1 MWFNKA
7 ISLAKDVKIDKALEI
22 FMVIR
27 EDLEGM
33 VYSPQPDS
41 DLDADEED
49 SSYSDGDHLF
59 FSFLQRNF
67 SP

>member
-7 ISLAKDVKIDKALEI
+7 ISLDAKKDKALEI
-22 FMVIR
+22 FIKIR

-33 VYSPQPDS
+33 VYAPQPDS

-49 SSYSDGDHLF
+49 SSDSDWDHLF